1 MSGKTLENHQKTV
14 WLFEQ
19 ASPPQAMLAL
29 SISDIVGCA
38 PLQTRIISWFLLKQT
53 VSSMQIMG
61 ILVNDLVKWLRYF

>member
-19 ASPPQAMLAL
+19 ASPLQAVLAL
-29 SISDIVGCA
+29 SISEIVSCA
-38 PLQTRIISWFLLKQT
+38 LLQTQISSWFLLKQT
-53 VSSMQIMG
+53 VSMMPIMG